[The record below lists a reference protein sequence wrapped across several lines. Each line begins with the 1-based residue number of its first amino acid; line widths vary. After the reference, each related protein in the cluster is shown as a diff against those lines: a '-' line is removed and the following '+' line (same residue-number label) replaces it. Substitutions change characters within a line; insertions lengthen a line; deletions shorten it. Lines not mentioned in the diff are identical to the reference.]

1 MLHQDVQPV
10 YEQLRTEIIE
20 GGYTEGQSLRE
31 IPLAEKYG
39 VKRARIRQIFRE
51 LEHDS
56 LVEIIPGKGAFVK
69 SITAKD
75 LSDIFEM
82 RIALEGMAARLAA
95 RRRDDEGLEKA
106 IAVLEQCRE
115 SSPEYS
121 QEQKVKVGE
130 QIHDFILSSSGND
143 LILHA
148 LEPLKMQVRRIWRG
162 SYVIPGR
169 IDKAFEEHREILKAL
184 KNRDEDLA
192 ASSMRDHLSNAFE
205 EYVREILSK

>member
-20 GGYTEGQSLRE
+20 NGYAEGQSLPE

-56 LVEIIPGKGAFVK
+56 LIDIIPGKGAFVK

-82 RIALEGMAARLAA
+82 RIALESMAARLAA
-95 RRRDDEGLEKA
+95 RRRNDEELEKT
-106 IAVLEQCRE
+106 IAVVDQCRE
-115 SSPEYS
+115 NSSEYS

-130 QIHDFILSSSGND
+130 QVHDFILSSSGND
-143 LILHA
+143 LILSA
-148 LEPLKMQVRRIWRG
+148 MEPLKMQVRRIWRG

-169 IDKAFEEHREILKAL
+169 IDKAFEEHRKILKAL

-192 ASSMRDHLSNAFE
+192 ATSMRDHLSNAFE
-205 EYVREILSK
+205 EYVKLILLR